1 MLTRSGVLLGIL
13 GGVVPPGSL
22 NPDPTSDQ
30 KMSFSTPIFRPS
42 VYNPYLFSDLEEV
55 TKRNLVMFTKTEIM
69 SFMHYWDKNTN
80 KRIFLKFFFQFT
92 YYSFSLIH
100 MEWKLMARTFMHC
113 CSSLKNYTQFQTKIH
128 TDLGGTSLYGLHKGV
143 PLPSGMLDIMR
154 HHHIGVANGKIRDSP
169 RRRDPS

>member
-13 GGVVPPGSL
+13 GGGVLPGSP

-42 VYNPYLFSDLEEV
+42 IYIPYLFSDLEEV

-80 KRIFLKFFFQFT
+80 ERISQNPFPIHILFFLS
-92 YYSFSLIH
+92 YSH
-100 MEWKLMARTFMHC
+100 GMETARSFMHY
-113 CSSLKNYTQFQTKIH
+113 CSSPKTIPHSRPKYTQIWLAH
-128 TDLGGTSLYGLHKGV
+128 TYMACIREY
-143 PLPSGMLDIMR
+143 PSPQVCLT
-154 HHHIGVANGKIRDSP
+154 
-169 RRRDPS
+169 